1 MLQCGALVLRTDPHA
16 TAAGNGGAG
25 GPTRPL
31 FSTAYVSSASPT
43 YAVAR
48 TVYCLGRGQ
57 GACVCIFVRV
67 APIAV
72 HVSACVRVA
81 GRRKVCARG
90 SDVRFHRMYQCGQ
103 TMLIGGEGWLA
114 HPPYPPCRC
123 AVNIAIRAA
132 SSMCSSHADLFC
144 GALVVRTDPPA
155 TAYGSAGG
163 PTRPLF
169 STAYVS
175 HANLTCAAIR
185 RGAALP
191 WVGAACSD
199 HEACSFHIFLS
210 IYRYIKASTAQLS
223 TWTHQL
229 YRE

>member
-1 MLQCGALVLRTDPHA
+1 M
-16 TAAGNGGAG
+16 
-25 GPTRPL
+25 
-31 FSTAYVSSASPT
+31 
-43 YAVAR
+43 
-48 TVYCLGRGQ
+48 
-57 GACVCIFVRV
+57 CIVVRV

-72 HVSACVRVA
+72 HASACVRVA

-132 SSMCSSHADLFC
+132 SSMCSSHPDLFC
-144 GALVVRTDPPA
+144 GALVVRADPPA

-169 STAYVS
+169 STAYVP

-191 WVGAACSD
+191 WVGAARAVTMMLA
-199 HEACSFHIFLS
+199 H
-210 IYRYIKASTAQLS
+210 STYFSQFIGTSRRQLHNS
-223 TWTHQL
+223 RHGPINCIVS
-229 YRE
+229 